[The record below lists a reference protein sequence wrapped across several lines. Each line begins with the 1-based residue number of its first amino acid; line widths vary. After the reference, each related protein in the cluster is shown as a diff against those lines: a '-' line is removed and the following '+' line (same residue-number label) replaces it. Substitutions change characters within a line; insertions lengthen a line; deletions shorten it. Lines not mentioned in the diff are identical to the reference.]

1 MRKSVLMC
9 SRALG
14 NVEFVMAFNS
24 QVLSLTNDM
33 LTLPSMSEEA

>member
-1 MRKSVLMC
+1 MLMC

>member
-1 MRKSVLMC
+1 MC

-24 QVLSLTNDM
+24 QVLSLTDGM